1 MSDSSS
7 APLSGKL
14 VIALEQAVAAPF
26 CSSRLADAGAR
37 VIKVERKGV
46 GDFARAYDTAANG
59 ESAYFTWL
67 NRGKESVAL
76 DIKAA
81 EDRDILLKMLE
92 NADVFIQNLLP
103 GALAK
108 LGLDSASLRE
118 RFPRLVTCD
127 ITGYGEDGPRR
138 NAKAYDLLV
147 QCESGLASVTGT
159 PDGPGRVG
167 VSVCDIATG
176 MTAHAG
182 ICEALIGRE
191 RTGKGSGVSVA
202 MFDVMADWMS
212 VPLLYHDYL
221 GKPTPRVGLNH
232 TVICPYGAYE
242 CKDGQLV
249 VITVQHSGEW
259 QRFSEHILGDATL
272 AADPRFHDNTARID
286 NKPALEA
293 LIKTVFA
300 SHDRVEMLKRLDA
313 AGIAFGAVNDVASL
327 SDHPQLDR
335 SVISTPSGEI
345 NVPAPPIRRSAG
357 ETTLGPCPAF
367 DADGKAIRAE
377 FDPRH
382 RTGYA
387 HK

>member
-1 MSDSSS
+1 MSGSDL

-14 VIALEQAVAAPF
+14 VVALEQAVAAPF

-37 VIKVERKGV
+37 VIKIERKGA

-76 DIKAA
+76 DIKAD
-81 EDRDILLKMLE
+81 EDREILLRMLE

-108 LGLDSASLRE
+108 LGLDSTSLRK

-127 ITGYGEDGPRR
+127 ITGYGEDGPMR

-182 ICEALIGRE
+182 ICEALVGRD

-232 TVICPYGAYE
+232 TVICPYGAYQ

-249 VITVQHSGEW
+249 VITVQHNGEW
-259 QRFSEHILGDATL
+259 QRFCEHILGDAAL
-272 AADPRFHDNTARID
+272 ATDPRFHDNTSRIN
-286 NKPALEA
+286 NKPALEE
-293 LIKTVFA
+293 LIKAVFA
-300 SHDRVEMLKRLDA
+300 SHDRTEMLKRLDA
-313 AGIAFGAVNDVASL
+313 AGIASGAVNDVADL

-345 NVPAPPIRRSAG
+345 KVPTPPIRRSLG
-357 ETTLGPCPAF
+357 ETALGPCPAF
-367 DADGKAIRAE
+367 DAEGEAIRAE
-377 FDPRH
+377 FGPLS
-382 RTGYA
+382 
-387 HK
+387 

>member
-1 MSDSSS
+1 MPGSDL

-14 VIALEQAVAAPF
+14 VVALEQAVAAPF

-37 VIKVERKGV
+37 VIKIERKGA

-76 DIKAA
+76 DIKAD
-81 EDRDILLKMLE
+81 EDREILLRMLE

-127 ITGYGEDGPRR
+127 ITGYGEDGPMR

-182 ICEALIGRE
+182 ICEALIGRD
-191 RTGKGSGVSVA
+191 RTGKGSGISVA
-202 MFDVMADWMS
+202 MFDVMADWMA
-212 VPLLYHDYL
+212 VPLLFHDYANQ
-221 GKPTPRVGLNH
+221 PTPRTGLGH
-232 TVICPYGAYE
+232 SVICPYGAFHCQGGE
-242 CKDGQLV
+242 QV
-249 VITVQHSGEW
+249 VISVQNSREW
-259 QRFSEHILGDATL
+259 NRFCVQVLGDPAL
-272 AADPRFHDNTARID
+272 ADDPRFHDNAARIAH
-286 NKPALEA
+286 KSELEE
-293 LIKTVFA
+293 LIKTVFGA
-300 SHDRVEMLKRLDA
+300 HERAELLKLLDG
-313 AGIAFGAVNDVASL
+313 AGIASAAVNDVAAL

-335 SVISTPSGEI
+335 ATIGTPSGPVSI
-345 NVPAPPIRRSAG
+345 AMPPIRRGSTEAAI
-357 ETTLGPCPAF
+357 GPSPAL
-367 DADGKAIRAE
+367 DADGAAIRAE
-377 FDPRH
+377 FGSRS
-382 RTGYA
+382 
-387 HK
+387 

>member
-1 MSDSSS
+1 MSGSDL

-14 VIALEQAVAAPF
+14 VVALEQAVAAPF

-37 VIKVERKGV
+37 VIKIERKGT
-46 GDFARAYDTAANG
+46 GDFARAYDTAAKG

-76 DIKAA
+76 DIKAD
-81 EDRDILLKMLE
+81 EDRDILLRMLE

-127 ITGYGEDGPRR
+127 ITGYGEDGPMR

-182 ICEALIGRE
+182 ICEALIGRD
-191 RTGKGSGVSVA
+191 RTGKGSGISVA
-202 MFDVMADWMS
+202 MFDVMADWMA
-212 VPLLYHDYL
+212 VPLLFHDYANQ
-221 GKPTPRVGLNH
+221 PTPRTGLGH
-232 TVICPYGAYE
+232 SVICPYGAFHCQGGE
-242 CKDGQLV
+242 QV
-249 VITVQHSGEW
+249 VISVQNSREW
-259 QRFSEHILGDATL
+259 NRFCVQVLGDPAL
-272 AADPRFHDNTARID
+272 ADDPRFHDNAARIAH
-286 NKPALEA
+286 KSELEE
-293 LIKTVFA
+293 LIKTVFGA
-300 SHDRVEMLKRLDA
+300 HERAELLKLLDG
-313 AGIAFGAVNDVASL
+313 AGIASAAVNDVASL

-335 SVISTPSGEI
+335 ATIGTPSGPVSI
-345 NVPAPPIRRSAG
+345 AMPPIRRGSTEAAI
-357 ETTLGPCPAF
+357 GPSPAL
-367 DADGKAIRAE
+367 DADGAAIRAE
-377 FDPRH
+377 FGSRS
-382 RTGYA
+382 
-387 HK
+387 

>member
-1 MSDSSS
+1 MSGSDL

-14 VIALEQAVAAPF
+14 VVALEQAVAAPF

-37 VIKVERKGV
+37 VIKIERKGA

-76 DIKAA
+76 DIKAD
-81 EDRDILLKMLE
+81 EDREILLRMLE

-127 ITGYGEDGPRR
+127 ITGYGEDGPMR

-182 ICEALIGRE
+182 ICEALVGRD
-191 RTGKGSGVSVA
+191 RTGKGSGLSVA
-202 MFDVMADWMS
+202 MFDVMADWMA
-212 VPLLYHDYL
+212 VPLLFHDYANQ
-221 GKPTPRVGLNH
+221 PTPRTGLGH
-232 TVICPYGAYE
+232 SVICPYGAFHCRGGE
-242 CKDGQLV
+242 QV
-249 VITVQHSGEW
+249 VISVQNSREW
-259 QRFSEHILGDATL
+259 NRFCVQILGDPAL
-272 AADPRFHDNTARID
+272 ADDPRFHDNSARIAH
-286 NKPALEA
+286 KSELEE
-293 LIKTVFA
+293 LIKTVFGA
-300 SHDRVEMLKRLDA
+300 HERAELLKLLDG
-313 AGIAFGAVNDVASL
+313 AGIASAAVNDVAAL

-335 SVISTPSGEI
+335 ATIGTPSGPVSI
-345 NVPAPPIRRSAG
+345 AMPPIRRGSTEAAI
-357 ETTLGPCPAF
+357 GPSPAL
-367 DADGKAIRAE
+367 DADGAAIRAE
-377 FDPRH
+377 FGSRS
-382 RTGYA
+382 
-387 HK
+387 

>member
-1 MSDSSS
+1 MSGSDL
-7 APLSGKL
+7 APLSDKL
-14 VIALEQAVAAPF
+14 VGALEQAVAAPF

-37 VIKVERKGV
+37 VIKIERKGA
-46 GDFARAYDTAANG
+46 GDFARNYDNSANG

-76 DIKAA
+76 DIKAD
-81 EDRDILLKMLE
+81 EDREILLRMLE

-108 LGLDSASLRE
+108 LGLDSANLRE

-127 ITGYGEDGPRR
+127 ITGYGVDGPMR

-182 ICEALIGRE
+182 ICEALVGRD
-191 RTGKGSGVSVA
+191 RTGRGSGVSVA
-202 MFDVMADWMS
+202 MFDVMADSMS

-249 VITVQHSGEW
+249 VITVPHSGEW
-259 QRFSEHILGDATL
+259 QRFCEHILGDAAL
-272 AADPRFHDNTARID
+272 ATDARFHDNTARID

-293 LIKTVFA
+293 LIKAEFT
-300 SHDRVEMLKRLDA
+300 SYDRAEMLKRLDA
-313 AGIAFGAVNDVASL
+313 AGIASGAVNDVATL
-327 SDHPQLDR
+327 SGHPQLDR
-335 SVISTPSGEI
+335 SVIGTPSGEI
-345 NVPAPPIRRSAG
+345 SVPTPPIRRSLG
-357 ETTLGPCPAF
+357 ETTLGACPAF
-367 DADGKAIRAE
+367 DAHGKALRAE
-377 FDPRH
+377 F
-382 RTGYA
+382 GLGL
-387 HK
+387 

>member
-127 ITGYGEDGPRR
+127 ITGYGEDGPMR

-259 QRFSEHILGDATL
+259 QRICEHILGDATL

-300 SHDRVEMLKRLDA
+300 SHDRAEMLKLLDA
-313 AGIAFGAVNDVASL
+313 AGIASGAVNDVASL
-327 SDHPQLDR
+327 SGHPQLDR
-335 SVISTPSGEI
+335 STIGTPSGEI
-345 NVPAPPIRRSAG
+345 KVPAPPIRRSLG
-357 ETTLGPCPAF
+357 ETTLGACPAF

-377 FDPRH
+377 FDPR
-382 RTGYA
+382 A
-387 HK
+387 

>member
-1 MSDSSS
+1 MSGSTSTS

-14 VIALEQAVAAPF
+14 VVALEQAVAAPF

-37 VIKVERKGV
+37 VIKVERKGA

-76 DIKAA
+76 DIKD
-81 EDRDILLKMLE
+81 EDDRAILLRMLE
-92 NADVFIQNLLP
+92 SADVFIQNLLP
-103 GALAK
+103 GALKK
-108 LGLDSASLRE
+108 LGLDSAALRK

-127 ITGYGEDGPRR
+127 ITGYGEDGPMR

-147 QCESGLASVTGT
+147 QCESGVASVTGT
-159 PDGPGRVG
+159 PEGPGRVG

-182 ICEALIGRE
+182 ICEALVGRD

-202 MFDVMADWMS
+202 MVDVMADWMA

-232 TVICPYGAYE
+232 TVICPYGAYR
-242 CKDGQLV
+242 CRDGELV
-249 VITVQHSGEW
+249 VISVQHSGEW
-259 QRFSEHILGDATL
+259 NRFCEHILGDVNLAT
-272 AADPRFHDNTARID
+272 DPRFHDNASRLE
-286 NKPALEA
+286 NKAALET
-293 LIKTVFA
+293 LIEADFTA
-300 SHDRVEMLKRLDA
+300 HDRAEMLKRLDA
-313 AGIAFGAVNDVASL
+313 AGIASGAVNDVASL

-335 SVISTPSGEI
+335 STIGTPSGEI
-345 NVPAPPIRRSAG
+345 NVPAPPIRRSGG
-357 ETTLGPCPAF
+357 ETKLGPCPAF
-367 DADGKAIRAE
+367 DAEGQALRTE
-377 FDPRH
+377 FGPPSQ
-382 RTGYA
+382 
-387 HK
+387 

>member
-26 CSSRLADAGAR
+26 CSSRLSDAGAR

-59 ESAYFTWL
+59 EGAYFTWL

-127 ITGYGEDGPRR
+127 ITGYGEDGPMR

-159 PDGPGRVG
+159 EDGPGRVG

-182 ICEALIGRE
+182 ICEALVGRD
-191 RTGKGSGVSVA
+191 RTGQGSGVSVA
-202 MFDVMADWMS
+202 MFDVMADWMA

-249 VITVQHSGEW
+249 VFTVQHSGEW
-259 QRFSEHILGDATL
+259 QLFCEHILGDAAL
-272 AADPRFHDNTARID
+272 ATDPRFHDNTARIE
-286 NKPALEA
+286 NKPALEV
-293 LIKTVFA
+293 LIKAVFT
-300 SHDRVEMLKRLDA
+300 SLDRAEMLKRLDA
-313 AGIAFGAVNDVASL
+313 AGIASGAVNDVATL

-335 SVISTPSGEI
+335 SVIGTPSGEI
-345 NVPAPPIRRSAG
+345 NVPTPPIRRSVG
-357 ETTLGPCPAF
+357 ETTLRPCPAF
-367 DADGKAIRAE
+367 DAQGKALRAE
-377 FDPRH
+377 FGPRS
-382 RTGYA
+382 
-387 HK
+387 